1 MKKYRYDYL
10 VHQNGKALSFKMVC
24 YADEFEIDQTS
35 KKEFNQEPENVNQN
49 KDIKERAKEVVTK
62 AIREIVTKHLDNIPD
77 NNVLSAKNFISKN
90 YKNTDK
96 KASSVFEIVK
106 EALHMESNAFLLK
119 SSINIDNMGYLYDDN
134 DSKTNYIL
142 KQLDWKNLY
151 CVMPSMLHKS
161 NEEVFN
167 TNKESMTTLLDKI
180 SYRTLEPAS
189 LDMNIEVNEENIN
202 KFLQKKSKRQ
212 RKEDLSNSKIPS
224 RIKELMKQYGDV
236 LANVGKS
243 DIDKYKK
250 HKIYSEIY

>member
-1 MKKYRYDYL
+1 
-10 VHQNGKALSFKMVC
+10 
-24 YADEFEIDQTS
+24 
-35 KKEFNQEPENVNQN
+35 
-49 KDIKERAKEVVTK
+49 
-62 AIREIVTKHLDNIPD
+62 
-77 NNVLSAKNFISKN
+77 
-90 YKNTDK
+90 
-96 KASSVFEIVK
+96 
-106 EALHMESNAFLLK
+106 
-119 SSINIDNMGYLYDDN
+119 
-134 DSKTNYIL
+134 
-142 KQLDWKNLY
+142 
-151 CVMPSMLHKS
+151 
-161 NEEVFN
+161 
-167 TNKESMTTLLDKI
+167 MTTLLDKI